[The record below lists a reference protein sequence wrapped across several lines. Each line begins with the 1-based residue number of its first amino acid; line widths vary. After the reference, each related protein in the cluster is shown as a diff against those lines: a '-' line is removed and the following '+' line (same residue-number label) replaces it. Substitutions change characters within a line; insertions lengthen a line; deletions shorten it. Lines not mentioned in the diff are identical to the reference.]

1 MQTTANLAVT
11 TSREDFRA
19 LAAEH
24 RVVPVTR
31 KVLADSETPLSAYR
45 KLAAN
50 RPGHVPAGIGRERP
64 VLVAVVVHRRG
75 RPVGADGARRR
86 GGVAGRDAAGRPE
99 RRRPAAGAARDAA
112 SCWRPRRCPA
122 CRRCPAGLVGFF
134 AYDLVR
140 RLERLPELAVDDLE
154 LPDMLLL
161 LATDIAAVDHHEGTI
176 TLIANAVNWNGTD
189 ERVDWAYDD
198 AVARLDVMTE
208 ALGEHLPSSV
218 ATFSRPEPLH
228 RAQRTVEE
236 YGAIVE
242 RLVGE
247 IEAGEAFQVV
257 PSQRFEM
264 DTDADPIDVYRMLR
278 VSNPSPYMYLLNVPN
293 EAGGLD
299 FSIVG
304 SSPEALVTVKDGRAT
319 THPIAGTRW
328 RGQTEEEDVL
338 LEKELLADEKERAEH
353 LMLVDL
359 GRNDLGRVCVP
370 GTVRVEDY
378 SHIERYSHVMHL
390 VSTVTGQL
398 ADGKTALDAVTAC
411 FPAGTLSGAPKVRA
425 MELIEEVEKT
435 RRGLYGGV
443 LGYLD
448 FAGNADFAIAIRTAL
463 MRDGTAYVQAGGGVV
478 ADSNGPYEYTEAAN
492 KARAVLNAIAA
503 AETLMRAMIRIGQ
516 LLLVLAALALWVAS
530 RLAWV
535 EVRSFDGLGQPKTA
549 TLSGGGV
556 VDGAG
561 AAGAVAARRGR
572 RRAGRAG
579 LAAAA
584 AGGAGRGGQRGDGVP
599 GDQPV
604 GDPRC
609 RGPCGGPG
617 AGPGGVAGRHAAA
630 LLGCGDHLGGRGVRA
645 RRRGAADALGA
656 EGTFR
661 RDASTWRP
669 RLGGRRRNATKPPPR
684 CRSG

>member
-1 MQTTANLAVT
+1 MGDVPSTADLAVT
-11 TSREDFRA
+11 TTRADFQA

-50 RPGHVPAGIGRERP
+50 RPGTFLLESAENGRSWSRWSFIGAGAPSALTVRDGE
-64 VLVAVVVHRRG
+64 AVWLGVT
-75 RPVGADGARRR
+75 PQDAPR
-86 GGVAGRDAAGRPE
+86 GGDPLEALRTTLELLSTAALP
-99 RRRPAAGAARDAA
+99 
-112 SCWRPRRCPA
+112 
-122 CRRCPAGLVGFF
+122 GLPPLSSGMVGFF

-140 RLERLPELAVDDLE
+140 RLERLPELAVDDLK

-176 TLIANAVNWNGTD
+176 TLIANAVNWNATD

-208 ALGEHLPSSV
+208 ALGQPLPSSV
-218 ATFSRPEPLH
+218 GTFSRPEPLH

-242 RLVGE
+242 RLVVD

-293 EAGGLD
+293 EDGGLA

-304 SSPEALVTVKDGRAT
+304 SSPEALVTVQDGRAT

-328 RGQTEEEDVL
+328 RGDTEEEDQL
-338 LEKELLADEKERAEH
+338 LEKELLSDDKERAEH

-359 GRNDLGRVCVP
+359 GRNDLGRVCMP

-398 ADGKTALDAVTAC
+398 AKGKTAIDAVTAC

-492 KARAVLNAIAA
+492 KARAVLSAIAA
-503 AETLMRAMIRIGQ
+503 AETLTI
-516 LLLVLAALALWVAS
+516 
-530 RLAWV
+530 
-535 EVRSFDGLGQPKTA
+535 
-549 TLSGGGV
+549 
-556 VDGAG
+556 
-561 AAGAVAARRGR
+561 
-572 RRAGRAG
+572 
-579 LAAAA
+579 
-584 AGGAGRGGQRGDGVP
+584 
-599 GDQPV
+599 
-604 GDPRC
+604 
-609 RGPCGGPG
+609 PG
-617 AGPGGVAGRHAAA
+617 A
-630 LLGCGDHLGGRGVRA
+630 D
-645 RRRGAADALGA
+645 
-656 EGTFR
+656 
-661 RDASTWRP
+661 RD
-669 RLGGRRRNATKPPPR
+669 G
-684 CRSG
+684 

>member
-1 MQTTANLAVT
+1 MQEQSPVASLLPTVSTATLAGV

-50 RPGHVPAGIGRERP
+50 RPGTFLLESAENGRSWSRWSFIGAGAPSALTVRDGH
-64 VLVAVVVHRRG
+64 AVWLG
-75 RPVGADGARRR
+75 TTPQDAPR
-86 GGVAGRDAAGRPE
+86 GGDPLEALRATLQVLETAALPGLP
-99 RRRPAAGAARDAA
+99 PL
-112 SCWRPRRCPA
+112 SS
-122 CRRCPAGLVGFF
+122 GLVGFF
-134 AYDLVR
+134 TYDMVR
-140 RLERLPELAVDDLE
+140 RLERLPERAVDDLG

-176 TLIANAVNWNGTD
+176 TLIANAVNWNGTAEHVD
-189 ERVDWAYDD
+189 EAYDD
-198 AVARLDVMTE
+198 AIARLDVMTA
-208 ALGEHLPSSV
+208 ALGEPLSSTV
-218 ATFSRPEPLH
+218 ASFSRPEPVH

-236 YGAIVE
+236 YSAIVDK
-242 RLVGE
+242 LVAD

-264 DTDADPIDVYRMLR
+264 DTAADPLDVYRMLR
-278 VSNPSPYMYLLNVPN
+278 VTNPSPYMYLLNVPN
-293 EAGGLD
+293 DVGELD

-304 SSPEALVTVKDGRAT
+304 SSPEALVTVQDGKAT

-328 RGQTEEEDVL
+328 RGASEEEDVL
-338 LEKELLADEKERAEH
+338 LEKELLADDKERAEH

-398 ADGKTALDAVTAC
+398 AEGKTALDAVTAC

-425 MELIEEVEKT
+425 MELIEEVELT

-478 ADSNGPYEYTEAAN
+478 ADSKGPYEYTEAAN
-492 KARAVLNAIAA
+492 KARAVLSAIAA
-503 AETLMRAMIRIGQ
+503 AETL
-516 LLLVLAALALWVAS
+516 
-530 RLAWV
+530 
-535 EVRSFDGLGQPKTA
+535 T
-549 TLSGGGV
+549 
-556 VDGAG
+556 
-561 AAGAVAARRGR
+561 
-572 RRAGRAG
+572 
-579 LAAAA
+579 
-584 AGGAGRGGQRGDGVP
+584 
-599 GDQPV
+599 
-604 GDPRC
+604 
-609 RGPCGGPG
+609 GP
-617 AGPGGVAGRHAAA
+617 
-630 LLGCGDHLGGRGVRA
+630 
-645 RRRGAADALGA
+645 
-656 EGTFR
+656 
-661 RDASTWRP
+661 
-669 RLGGRRRNATKPPPR
+669 
-684 CRSG
+684 